1 MNPAARA
8 TRRLPA
14 EWEPQSGVQI
24 TWPHAGTDWGPRLDA
39 VEPVF
44 AAIGAA
50 VTRREPLLVVCQD
63 ADHHRHVLAQL
74 TRSGAD
80 PAQVRFGIAP
90 ADDTWARDHGPIA
103 VIEDGQPRL
112 LDFAF
117 NGWGRKF
124 PSDRDNLLTRNL
136 ADQGCFGSTPV
147 EPVDLVLEG
156 GSIESDGIGAV
167 LTTSHCL
174 LTPTRNPG
182 LSREAIERHLRAQ
195 LGAERILW
203 LEHGHLEG
211 DDTDGH
217 IDTLARFCDPGT
229 IAHADCERADD
240 SQHAELALMAAELG
254 ELRTAQGEP
263 YALVPL
269 PLPAAIHA
277 DGQRLPATYA
287 NFLVI
292 NEAVLVP
299 IYGDPADTVAL
310 ERLGAAFADR
320 TVAGIDCRELL
331 RQGGSLHCLTMQ
343 FPAGVLPR

>member
-1 MNPAARA
+1 MNPAPGA

-24 TWPHAGTDWGPRLDA
+24 TWPHAGTDWGPRLET

-44 AAIGAA
+44 AAIAA
-50 VTRREPLLVVCQD
+50 AITRRESLLVVCQG
-63 ADHHRHVLAQL
+63 ADHQRHVHAHLA
-74 TRSGAD
+74 RCGAD
-80 PAQVRFGIAP
+80 LARVQTGIAP
-90 ADDTWARDHGPIA
+90 ADDTWARDHGPIT
-103 VIEDGQPRL
+103 VIEHGQPRL
-112 LDFAF
+112 LDFEF

-136 ADQGCFGSTPV
+136 AEQGCFGGTPV

-156 GSIESDGIGAV
+156 GSIESDGTGTI
-167 LTTSHCL
+167 LTTSRCL

-182 LSREAIERHLRAQ
+182 RSREAIERQLRAE

-217 IDTLARFCDPGT
+217 IDTLARFCDPAT
-229 IAHADCERADD
+229 IAHAHCGDADD
-240 SQHAELALMAAELG
+240 PQHAELALMADELG
-254 ELRTAQGEP
+254 RLRTAQGTP

-269 PLPAAIHA
+269 PLPAGIHA

-287 NFLVI
+287 NFLVL

-320 TVAGIDCRELL
+320 SVTGIDCRELI

-343 FPAGVLPR
+343 FPFGVLPQ